1 MVMDELKH
9 IEAAKKD
16 PRQFRYLYDR
26 YYKEIFL
33 FVNRRTDDEHITA
46 DITQT
51 VFLKALQ
58 HLKNY
63 EYRGIPFSAWLYRI
77 AGNEV
82 MQHFRDNSIVRTVCL
97 ESGDVDEMLEE
108 NNSGIDPA
116 KREQVFTAIKKLAP
130 PDLEMIEMRF
140 FEKRSFK
147 EIADSKGI
155 RENNA
160 KVKTYRILEK
170 IKKHLTVEV

>member
-1 MVMDELKH
+1 MDELKH

-16 PRQFRYLYDR
+16 PRQFRYLYDK

-58 HLKNY
+58 NLKNY

-82 MQHFRDNSIVRTVCL
+82 MQHFRDNSKVRTVCL
-97 ESGDVDEMLEE
+97 ETGDVDEMLEE
-108 NNSGIDPA
+108 NNSGIDPE
-116 KREQVFTAIKKLAP
+116 KREQVFAAIKKLAP

-147 EIADSKGI
+147 EIADIKGI
-155 RENNA
+155 TENNA

-170 IKKHLTVEV
+170 MKKHLTVEV

>member
-1 MVMDELKH
+1 MDELKH

-33 FVNRRTDDEHITA
+33 FVNRRADDEHITA

-77 AGNEV
+77 AANEV
-82 MQHFRDNSIVRTVCL
+82 MQHFRDHSKVRTVCL
-97 ESGDVDEMLEE
+97 ETGDLDEMLEDD
-108 NNSGIDPA
+108 NSGIDPA
-116 KREQVFTAIKKLAP
+116 KREQVFAAIKKLTP
-130 PDLEMIEMRF
+130 QELELIEMRF
-140 FEKRSFK
+140 FEKRPFK
-147 EIADSKGI
+147 MIADIKGI
-155 RENNA
+155 TENNA

-170 IKKHLTVEV
+170 LKKQLTVEV

>member
-1 MVMDELKH
+1 MEDAKH

-16 PRQFRYLYDR
+16 PRQFRYLYDK
-26 YYKEIFL
+26 YYRQIFL
-33 FVNRRTDDEHITA
+33 FINRRTDDEHTTA

-63 EYRGIPFSAWLYRI
+63 QERGVPFSAWLYRI
-77 AGNEV
+77 ASNEV
-82 MQHFRDNSIVRTVCL
+82 AQHFRDHSKTRTVCL
-97 ESGDVDEMLEE
+97 ETSDVDDMLEE
-108 NNSGIDPA
+108 KDAGFDHG
-116 KREQVFTAIKKLAP
+116 KREQVFAAVKKLP
-130 PDLEMIEMRF
+130 PQDLELIEMRF

-147 EIADSKGI
+147 EIADIKGI
-155 RENNA
+155 TENHA

-170 IKKHLTVEV
+170 VKKQFSVEV